1 MREWISWPATSIAL
15 AVLGIGVTS
24 YLSYVAFNA
33 DALTCAIS
41 DCGTAQSSDYA
52 KIAGIPIALLGLGM
66 YITVVALGLVR
77 ASRPGYSKMA
87 TFSLF
92 AIVLASVVYY
102 GYLTYIEIWVIEA
115 ICQWCVASALLTVG
129 LLASEGTQSVRLL
142 RE

>member
-1 MREWISWPATSIAL
+1 MRVWISWPATSIAL
-15 AVLGIGVTS
+15 GVLGIGVTS

-33 DALTCAIS
+33 DALTCAIG
-41 DCGTAQSSDYA
+41 DCATVQSSDYA

-66 YITVVALGLVR
+66 YMTVVALGLVR
-77 ASRPGYSKMA
+77 ISRPGYSEMA